1 MKSTIL
7 RIKSAALLA
16 LILACL
22 AVFGLSGCSGKNPP
36 TVSVDPHP
44 PSTAPVDTT
53 PKPVEPSVPPVPT
66 PLPTPTPAPTA
77 GPPVIIPGLNTSI
90 DTQSPAYLHE
100 SEDAGQEYV
109 DKIIFLGDST
119 TYGLKHYGVLSE
131 GEDTHQVWTPDSGTL
146 TLSYQ
151 SVATIVYPEDESEI
165 TIKDAAE
172 RAQPEMMVITL
183 GVNGVSFMGE
193 ADFKREYTDL
203 VQAIQSVSPD
213 TKIILQSIFPV
224 SEDYEYVSSINNVK
238 ILDANRWILAVA
250 EATEVKYL
258 NTISV
263 LLGEDG
269 WLPSDYNNGDGIH
282 LNPESFG
289 MVLNYIRTHAYK

>member
-1 MKSTIL
+1 MKST
-7 RIKSAALLA
+7 KQKKKPAALLA

-22 AVFGLSGCSGKNPP
+22 AILCLSGCSDKTPP
-36 TVSVDPHP
+36 PQTPSASVDPHP

-53 PKPVEPSVPPVPT
+53 PEPVEPTVPPVPT
-66 PLPTPTPAPTA
+66 PEPTLEPSEL
-77 GPPVIIPGLNTSI
+77 IPGLNTSI
-90 DTQSPAYLHE
+90 NSQSPSFLHE
-100 SEDAGQEYV
+100 TEDAGQEYI

-119 TYGLKHYGVLSE
+119 TYGLKYYGMLSG
-131 GEDTHQVWTPDSGTL
+131 GEDTKQVWTPESGTL

-172 RAQPEMMVITL
+172 RAKPEMMVITL
-183 GVNGVSFMGE
+183 GVNGVSFMDE
-193 ADFKREYTDL
+193 ASFKAEYTDL
-203 VQAIQSVSPD
+203 VQTIQSVSPD

-224 SEDYEYVSSINNVK
+224 AADYEYVNSIDNVK
-238 ILDANRWILAVA
+238 ILDANRWILDVA
-250 EATEVKYL
+250 EATGVKYL

-269 WLPSDYNNGDGIH
+269 WLSADHNNGDGLH
-282 LNPESFG
+282 LNPDSFG
-289 MVLNYIRTHAYK
+289 LVLNYIRTHAYE